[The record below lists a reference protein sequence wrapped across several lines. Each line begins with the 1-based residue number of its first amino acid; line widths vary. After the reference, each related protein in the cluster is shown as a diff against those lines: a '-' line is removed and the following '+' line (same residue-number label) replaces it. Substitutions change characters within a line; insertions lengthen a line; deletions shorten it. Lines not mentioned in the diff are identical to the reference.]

1 MGLIEFF
8 KGRLKDGERI
18 APSREVSRFEM
29 FSAYTPVFRNRAGEI
44 YESQL
49 VRQSIHAHA
58 RHAMK
63 LKATFQGNAAK
74 GLQRTLE
81 TGPNEYQSWPD
92 FLERCENIYQSQNN
106 LFISPILDEFG
117 QITGYWPLFPSGCEV
132 RMQGNVP
139 FLYFTFLNGKKMAM
153 ELTRI
158 GIMRKH
164 QLKDD
169 FFGESNKA
177 LDATLDMDA
186 MTVQGIIEGIKNA
199 SGYQFM
205 AELASKQFDE
215 DVKKQREEFDAMNFG
230 KNGGRG
236 LLLFNG
242 NLKNVKQVEPGKM
255 PVNAAQMSL
264 IENNVMQ
271 YFGTN
276 PDILMNTADSS
287 KLNAF
292 YDGETEP
299 FAIKLSDAM
308 TRMTFD
314 AAQIHRGNRINF
326 ASNRLQYMSAAEK
339 VQISKEL
346 GDRGAIMIDEIRE
359 LFNYPPLPDGKGQH
373 APIRGE
379 YYMAD
384 KGKDDKNGDGDDK
397 DGAGKKN
404 GKEGE
409 EDAGE
414 E

>member
-1 MGLIEFF
+1 MGLIDFF
-8 KGRLKDGERI
+8 KSRLKEGDRVSPNRDI
-18 APSREVSRFEM
+18 SRFEM
-29 FSAYTPVFRNRAGEI
+29 FSAYTPVFRTRSGEI

-117 QITGYWPLFPSGCEV
+117 QVTGYWPLYPSGCEV
-132 RMQGNVP
+132 RMQGNDA
-139 FLYFTFLNGKKMAM
+139 FLHFTFSNGKRMAM
-153 ELTRI
+153 ELTKI
-158 GIMRKH
+158 GIVRKH
-164 QLKDD
+164 QLRDD

-177 LDATLDMDA
+177 LDPTLDMDA

-205 AELASKQFDE
+205 AELANKQFDE
-215 DVKKQREEFDAMNFG
+215 DVKKQREEFDQLNFG

-242 NLKNVKQVEPGKM
+242 NLKNVKQIEPGKL
-255 PVNAAQMSL
+255 PVNAAQMKL
-264 IENNVMQ
+264 IEDSVMQ

-276 PDILMNTADSS
+276 PDILMNTADSA

-308 TRMTFD
+308 TRMTFKP
-314 AAQIHRGNRINF
+314 AEIHRGNRIIF
-326 ASNRLQYMSAAEK
+326 AGNRLQYMNVSEK
-339 VQISKEL
+339 VQVSKEL

-384 KGKDDKNGDGDDK
+384 KGKEDNGGSDKK
-397 DGAGKKN
+397 DGGEDKKDAGK
-404 GKEGE
+404 E
-409 EDAGE
+409 
-414 E
+414 

>member
-1 MGLIEFF
+1 MGLIGFF
-8 KGRLKDGERI
+8 KGLLKDGGRVS
-18 APSREVSRFEM
+18 PDREVSRFEM
-29 FSAYTPVFRNRAGEI
+29 FSAYTPAFRTRDGEI

-63 LKATFQGNAAK
+63 LKPVFQGHAAQ

-81 TGPNEYQSWPD
+81 TGPNEFQSWPD
-92 FLERCENIYQSQNN
+92 FLERCENIYQAQNN

-117 QITGYWPLFPSGCEV
+117 QITGYWPIYPSGAEV
-132 RMQGNVP
+132 LMRGEVP
-139 FLYFTFLNGKKMAM
+139 YLCFTFPNGKRMAM
-153 ELTRI
+153 ELTKI
-158 GIMRKH
+158 GLMRKH
-164 QLKDD
+164 QYKND
-169 FFGESNKA
+169 FFGESNAA

-186 MTVQGIIEGIKNA
+186 MTAQGIIEGIRNA

-205 AELASKQFDE
+205 AELVNKQFAE
-215 DVKKQREEFDAMNFG
+215 DVKKQREEFDELNFG
-230 KNGGRG
+230 KNGGHG

-242 NLKNVKQVEPGKM
+242 NLKNVKQVIAGKL
-255 PVNAAQMSL
+255 PIDASQMEL
-264 IENNVMQ
+264 IENHVMQ

-276 PDILMNTADSS
+276 TDILTNTADSN

-308 TRMTFD
+308 TRMSFTPE
-314 AAQIHRGNRINF
+314 QVHRGNRIFF
-326 ASNRLQYMSAAEK
+326 ASNRLQYMSASEK
-339 VQISKEL
+339 VQITKEL

-384 KGKDDKNGDGDDK
+384 EGKK
-397 DGAGKKN
+397 DGEDKKDAGK
-404 GKEGE
+404 E
-409 EDAGE
+409 
-414 E
+414 

>member
-1 MGLIEFF
+1 MGLIGFF
-8 KGRLKDGERI
+8 KGLIKDGDRV
-18 APSREVSRFEM
+18 APNREVSRFEM
-29 FSAYTPVFRNRAGEI
+29 FSAYTPAFRTRDGEI

-49 VRQSIHAHA
+49 VRQSVYAHA

-63 LKATFQGNAAK
+63 LKPVFQGSAA
-74 GLQRTLE
+74 QRMQRAME
-81 TGPNEYQSWPD
+81 IGPNEFQTWPD
-92 FLERCENIYQSQNN
+92 FLERCENIYQTQNN
-106 LFISPILDEFG
+106 LFISPVLDEFG
-117 QITGYWPLFPSGCEV
+117 QVTGYWPLYPSASEV
-132 RMQGNVP
+132 RMMNDIA
-139 FLYFTFLNGKKMAM
+139 FLCFTFPNGKRMAM
-153 ELTRI
+153 ELSRI
-158 GIMRKH
+158 GFLRKH

-169 FFGESNKA
+169 FFGESNRA
-177 LDATLDMDA
+177 LDPTLDMDA

-205 AELASKQFDE
+205 AELVNKQFSE
-215 DVKKQREEFDAMNFG
+215 DVKKQREEFDEMNFG
-230 KNGGRG
+230 KNGGHG

-255 PVNAAQMSL
+255 PIDAEQMKL
-264 IENNVMQ
+264 IEDHVMQ

-276 PDILMNTADSS
+276 PDILMNTADST

-292 YDGETEP
+292 FDGETEP

-308 TRMTFD
+308 TRMTFTQD
-314 AAQIHRGNRINF
+314 QVHRQNRILF
-326 ASNRLQYMSAAEK
+326 ASNRLQYMSAGEK
-339 VQISKEL
+339 INIAKEL

-384 KGKDDKNGDGDDK
+384 EGKDGKK
-397 DGAGKKN
+397 DGEDEK
-404 GKEGE
+404 
-409 EDAGE
+409 DAGE